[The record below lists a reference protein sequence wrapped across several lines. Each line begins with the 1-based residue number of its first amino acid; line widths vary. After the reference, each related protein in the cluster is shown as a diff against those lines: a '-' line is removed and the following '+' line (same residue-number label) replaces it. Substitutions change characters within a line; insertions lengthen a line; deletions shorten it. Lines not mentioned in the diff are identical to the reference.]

1 MVCIVSVLSFVCL
14 INSMFRYHF
23 TILLQTILPKI
34 IDYYPQR
41 PLAPI
46 TANSDRTLQFTL
58 ITQHKNYL
66 WALMEFIKFAL
77 DFFLH
82 LDKHLADILTNY
94 GTLTYAILFLI
105 IFVETGLVVMPLLP
119 GDSLLFAAGALAAAT
134 GKLDLTIMIPLLIT
148 AALLG
153 DNVNYFT
160 GKFLSKQIK
169 SRERILFF
177 KREYLTQTEQFYAT
191 HGGKTV
197 IMARFVP
204 IVRTVAPFVAG
215 AGSMEYPRYIVFC
228 LLGAILWVAGISI
241 IGYQFG
247 NIEIVKKNFEIV
259 ILGIIFVSVL
269 PIIWQMIKARFA
281 TK

>member
-1 MVCIVSVLSFVCL
+1 MRLSPEKLF
-14 INSMFRYHF
+14 
-23 TILLQTILPKI
+23 LP
-34 IDYYPQR
+34 PR
-41 PLAPI
+41 
-46 TANSDRTLQFTL
+46 
-58 ITQHKNYL
+58 
-66 WALMEFIKFAL
+66 MEFIKFVL

-82 LDKHLADILTNY
+82 LDKHLADILANY

-105 IFVETGLVVMPLLP
+105 IFTETGLVVMPLLP

-134 GKLDLTIMIPLLIT
+134 GKLDLTIMIPLLIV

-153 DNVNYFT
+153 DNVNYFV

-177 KREYLTQTEQFYAT
+177 KREYLTQTEAFYAK

-204 IVRTVAPFVAG
+204 IVRTIAPFVAG
-215 AGSMEYPRYIVFC
+215 AGSMEYGRYIGFC
-228 LLGAILWVAGISI
+228 VAGAILWVAGISYL
-241 IGYQFG
+241 GYAFG
-247 NIEIVKKNFEIV
+247 NIEFVKKNFEIV

-269 PIIWQMIKARFA
+269 PIIWQMAKSRFA
-281 TK
+281 AK